1 MGCTEYKE
9 RIIQFGEGGFLRS
22 FVDVFIHKMNEQGLY
37 DGKVVVV
44 QPIAKGL
51 IPVINEQGG
60 VYHQFLRGI
69 DNGTVVDECIE
80 VRSISRGVDPYTD
93 YEAYLALAH
102 NPDMHIII
110 SNTTEAGIESLLPVQ

>member
-1 MGCTEYKE
+1 MDYKE

-51 IPVINEQGG
+51 IPTIKVGTNRDISKRKKNWIDFDAGPMIDGADLKREFIAYCMKVAEGMPSKNE
-60 VYHQFLRGI
+60 
-69 DNGTVVDECIE
+69 DNGYREIAIFKD
-80 VRSISRGVDPYTD
+80 GVT
-93 YEAYLALAH
+93 L
-102 NPDMHIII
+102 
-110 SNTTEAGIESLLPVQ
+110 

>member
-1 MGCTEYKE
+1 MKGTDMAEMEYKE

-51 IPVINEQGG
+51 IPVIN
-60 VYHQFLRGI
+60 
-69 DNGTVVDECIE
+69 
-80 VRSISRGVDPYTD
+80 
-93 YEAYLALAH
+93 
-102 NPDMHIII
+102 
-110 SNTTEAGIESLLPVQ
+110 